1 MEKNTN
7 GLYIEKKLQKTKV
20 PNAEII
26 RTVPNLDSWMSLAEN
41 RQRWEERGERRVNR
55 GEDGAAVTSWQ
66 KQVGNCCNDANR
78 GLGPHL
84 AQGLLNGGH
93 PKVVDDLGSLHHL
106 TGGDVESGHI
116 PANIGGADNRKK
128 SGTHLQDEVETPEL
142 SETRKNVNKLWPHGK
157 HCEWQGSDV
166 SSRPD
171 DVVRIMLISTF

>member
-1 MEKNTN
+1 MIDRTIIVLWINVKLANDGSYDNRTKEQQDKWIYKGTKVVTIT
-7 GLYIEKKLQKTKV
+7 IEKV

-41 RQRWEERGERRVNR
+41 RQRREERGERRVNR

-106 TGGDVESGHI
+106 AWSDVEAGHI
-116 PANIGGADNRKK
+116 TSNVGIAD
-128 SGTHLQDEVETPEL
+128 D
-142 SETRKNVNKLWPHGK
+142 RKNP
-157 HCEWQGSDV
+157 GSHVELVGDL
-166 SSRPD
+166 SG
-171 DVVRIMLISTF
+171 MISTRHGPKM